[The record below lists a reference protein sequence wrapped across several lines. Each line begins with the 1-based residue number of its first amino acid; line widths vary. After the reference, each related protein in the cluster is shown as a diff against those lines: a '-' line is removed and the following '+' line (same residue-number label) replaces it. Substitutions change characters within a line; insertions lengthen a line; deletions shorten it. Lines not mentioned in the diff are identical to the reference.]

1 MLRFLYATAS
11 GRLTLKLLTTRGV
24 SRVAGKFM
32 DSRASRALIGPFV
45 RKNGIDLSEYVPAR
59 YASFNEFFTRRV
71 RPECRPIDFAPDALI
86 APCDGRLSAYRITD
100 QSEFRIKN
108 SVYSVQTLLGND
120 PRASHFRGGTCL
132 VFRLCVDD
140 YHRYHFFD
148 DCTIEPSRF
157 IPGVLHTVRPI
168 ALEHTDVFHQNCRET
183 TFLHTA
189 HFGLAAQIEV
199 GAMLV
204 GRICNHPP
212 RPDIRRGDEKGCFL
226 YGGSTV
232 VLLLPPNAARFPESL
247 FEDTAR
253 GLETRVKMGQRLS
266 I

>member
-1 MLRFLYATAS
+1 ML
-11 GRLTLKLLTTRGV
+11 
-24 SRVAGKFM
+24 
-32 DSRASRALIGPFV
+32 
-45 RKNGIDLSEYVPAR
+45 
-59 YASFNEFFTRRV
+59 
-71 RPECRPIDFAPDALI
+71 PDALI

-120 PRASHFRGGTCL
+120 PRASLFRGGTCL

-168 ALEHTDVFHQNCRET
+168 ALEHTDVFHQNCREA

-212 RPDIRRGDEKGCFL
+212 RPNIHRGDEKGCFL

-232 VLLLPPNAARFPESL
+232 VLLLLPNAARIPRIAIYRHG
-247 FEDTAR
+247 AR
-253 GLETRVKMGQRLS
+253 YRNARKNGTKAT